1 MEGYLLTPL
10 VQRYTVD
17 LPPVFT
23 IVGYRIARRCPGRTR
38 PVVLAAPITIVGAI
52 LVKML
57 YIEDMLGEIRSESPP
72 IEGSQ

>member
-1 MEGYLLTPL
+1 
-10 VQRYTVD
+10 
-17 LPPVFT
+17 
-23 IVGYRIARRCPGRTR
+23 
-38 PVVLAAPITIVGAI
+38 VVLAAPITIVGAI